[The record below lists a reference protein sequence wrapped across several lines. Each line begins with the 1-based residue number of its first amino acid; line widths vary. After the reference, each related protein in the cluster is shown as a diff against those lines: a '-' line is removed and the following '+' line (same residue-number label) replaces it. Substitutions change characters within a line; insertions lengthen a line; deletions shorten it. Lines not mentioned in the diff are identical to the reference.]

1 MSDDPDVFDLAE
13 FFVLRSARRSGVGA
27 RAAQLLWDRLPGRW
41 IVRVAEA
48 TRGGLPF
55 WARVIHDYAGSTVTQ
70 TMHHKEP
77 HSWHVFAFD
86 TPRHDATSAR

>member
-1 MSDDPDVFDLAE
+1 

-48 TRGGLPF
+48 NRGGLPF
-55 WARVIHDYAGSTVTQ
+55 WTRVIQDYAGSTATQ
-70 TMHHKEP
+70 TAHRH
-77 HSWHVFAFD
+77 WLVFAFD
-86 TPRHDATSAR
+86 TRAQRSPVSPGAP